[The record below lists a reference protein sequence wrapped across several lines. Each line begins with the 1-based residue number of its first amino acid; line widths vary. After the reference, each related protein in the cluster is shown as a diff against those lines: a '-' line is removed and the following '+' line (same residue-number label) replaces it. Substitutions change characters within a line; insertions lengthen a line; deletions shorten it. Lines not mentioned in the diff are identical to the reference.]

1 MPNIGQI
8 CYNVIDTS
16 SSDGNKGYISSGINI
31 YNDIVNA
38 YGARQF
44 TKVGIQAPP
53 GAQVVMNNNK
63 TIMIGR
69 TGIYELDEDIAITSL
84 KFVQPRNY
92 VKDDKETDDKK
103 IEGEEAIKLAK
114 QNLEKSIAALT
125 PPEEGDRSSNV
136 YKAYWNGYNQA
147 NETYIAAYQEASN
160 TLSQGLNGVYKLDPK
175 HPEGDLEN
183 VIIDFIYDA
192 AQS

>member
-16 SSDGNKGYISSGINI
+16 SSDGSKVYISSGINI
-31 YNDIVNA
+31 YDDIVNA

-53 GAQVVMNNNK
+53 GAQVVMNSNK

-92 VKDDKETDDKK
+92 IKDDKETDDKK
-103 IEGEEAIKLAK
+103 KDGEAAIKLAK
-114 QNLEKSIAALT
+114 QNLEKAITDLG
-125 PPEEGDRSSNV
+125 EEPKDRDSEA
-136 YKAYWNGYNQA
+136 YKTYWNSYNQA

-160 TLSQGLNGVYKLDPK
+160 TLSQGLNGVYKLDPD
-175 HPEGDLEN
+175 HPEGDLEG